1 MILTPIPTTDPKQK
15 EIYESFQARA
25 VPGMTDEQR
34 QALNTELWA
43 ATAARVKEWDKEKQ
57 AIRDANAAAFRA
69 APAEIWRELEDTKPS
84 CFTMGDMLVQRGIV
98 QLVSCKR
105 IKGERGIKRG
115 VGTDYPYTSSPY
127 VIVVRI
133 GSWLYSDGPLYF
145 HKERN
150 RDYVTYEAVAAA
162 LGYIREFA
170 K

>member
-1 MILTPIPTTDPKQK
+1 MIITPIPTTDPKQK
-15 EIYESFQARA
+15 EIYESFRARA
-25 VPGMTDEQR
+25 VPGMTDKQR
-34 QALNTELWA
+34 QELNTEWMA
-43 ATAARVKEWDKEKQ
+43 ASAAREKQWDKEKQ
-57 AIRDANAAAFRA
+57 AIRDANATAFRA
-69 APAEIWRELEDTKPS
+69 APAEIWRKLEDTKPP

-105 IKGERGIKRG
+105 IKGERGVKRG
-115 VGTDYPYTSSPY
+115 VGTDYPYTASPY

-150 RDYVTYEAVAAA
+150 RDYVTYAAVAAA
-162 LGYIREFA
+162 LEYIRKFT